1 MLIYANGKWVEAEHA
16 SIPFNDQ
23 GFLYG
28 DSLFET
34 IRVNR
39 GKPFRLDKH
48 LDRMR
53 SGMNTVHMDGE
64 FQLAEIPSILKKFI
78 SSNQLENALARIIIT
93 RGVSTGTPWR
103 STADPAIYIS
113 SRSINEVTDWPVKVV
128 FLEEKNY
135 PILRFHPAIKSGNYL
150 GNMLAKKDA
159 EDAGAFEPVFVNRD
173 GYVTECAIRN
183 VFFIKD
189 GILLTPA
196 LELGVLPGVIRD
208 TIMELAQR
216 RGLKVRESLIIQDD
230 VMNMD
235 EAFISSTGVG
245 VLPVRWDG
253 FKSEYTHSEVL
264 RKDLIEL
271 FESGESYVT

>member
-1 MLIYANGKWVEAEHA
+1 MLIYTNGAWVDAEHA
-16 SIPFNDQ
+16 VVPFNDL

-34 IRVNR
+34 VRVNL
-39 GKPFRLDKH
+39 GNPFRLEKH
-48 LDRMR
+48 LERMQ
-53 SGMNTVHMDGE
+53 SGMDTIQME
-64 FQLAEIPSILKKFI
+64 SAEQLAKIPDILNEYI
-78 SSNQLENALARIIIT
+78 SKNNLDSALVRVIIT
-93 RGVSTGTPWR
+93 RGISKGSPWR
-103 STADPAIYIS
+103 SDSTPAIYMT
-113 SRSINEVTDWPVKVV
+113 SRPVNKPEDWPVRIV

-159 EDAGAFEPVFVNRD
+159 ENAGAFEPVFVNRE

-183 VFFIKD
+183 IFFIKD
-189 GILLTPA
+189 DVLLTPS

-216 RGLKVRESLIIQDD
+216 RHLMVQEALINQDD
-230 VMNMD
+230 VPGMD

-245 VLPVRWDG
+245 VLPVTWDG
-253 FKSEYTHSEVL
+253 FQSDYHHSQIL
-264 RKDLIEL
+264 REDLQML
-271 FESGESYVT
+271 FESGESNVT

>member
-1 MLIYANGKWVEAEHA
+1 MLIYANGSWVEADQA
-16 SIPFNDQ
+16 SVPFNDQ

-34 IRVNR
+34 VRVNR
-39 GKPFRLDKH
+39 GHAFRLDKH
-48 LDRMR
+48 MDRMR
-53 SGMNTVHMDGE
+53 SGMGTIHMDGE
-64 FQLAEIPSILKKFI
+64 DLLDKIPEILEAFI
-78 SSNQLENALARIIIT
+78 SKNDLDNALTRIIIT
-93 RGVSTGTPWR
+93 RGISIGSPWR
-103 STADPAIYIS
+103 SESAPAIYVT
-113 SRSINEVTDWPVKVV
+113 SRSINEPEQWPVKVV

-189 GILLTPA
+189 DILLTPS

-208 TIMELAQR
+208 TIMELAEKRKLQ
-216 RGLKVRESLIIQDD
+216 VRETLIIKTD
-230 VMNMD
+230 VQEMD

-245 VLPVRWDG
+245 VLPIFWDG
-253 FKSEYTHSEVL
+253 FQSNYHHSQIL
-264 RKDLIEL
+264 REDLNKL
-271 FESGESYVT
+271 FDSGESYAT

>member
-1 MLIYANGKWVEAEHA
+1 MLIYASGLWVEAEQA
-16 SIPFNDQ
+16 VVPFNDQ

-34 IRVNR
+34 VRVNH
-39 GKPFRLDKH
+39 GKPFRLEKH
-48 LDRMR
+48 LERMQ
-53 SGMNTVHMDGE
+53 SGMDTIQME
-64 FQLAEIPSILKKFI
+64 SAEQLAKIPEILKEYI
-78 SSNQLENALARIIIT
+78 SRNNLDSALARIIVT
-93 RGVSTGTPWR
+93 RGISKGSPWR
-103 STADPAIYIS
+103 SESTPTIYMT
-113 SRSINEVTDWPVKVV
+113 SRPVNKPEDWPVRVI

-183 VFFIKD
+183 IFFIKD
-189 GILLTPA
+189 DVLLTPC

-208 TIMELAQR
+208 TIMELAQMR
-216 RGLKVRESLIIQDD
+216 HLKVREALINQDD
-230 VMNMD
+230 VPEMD

-245 VLPVRWDG
+245 VLPVTWDG
-253 FKSEYTHSEVL
+253 FKSDYHYSQIL
-264 RKDLIEL
+264 REDLDKL
-271 FESGESYVT
+271 FESGESNVT

>member
-1 MLIYANGKWVEAEHA
+1 MLIYANGTWVKADEAVV
-16 SIPFNDQ
+16 PFNDQ

-34 IRVNR
+34 VRVNH
-39 GKPFRLDKH
+39 GHAFRLEKH
-48 LDRMR
+48 LERMR
-53 SGMNTVHMDGE
+53 SGMQTIRMDAAD
-64 FQLAEIPSILKKFI
+64 QLAKIPEI
-78 SSNQLENALARIIIT
+78 LETYIAKNDLDSALTRIIIT
-93 RGVSTGTPWR
+93 RGVSIGSPWR
-103 STADPAIYIS
+103 SKSNPSIYVT
-113 SRSINEVTDWPVKVV
+113 SRPVNSPEQWPVKVI

-135 PILRFHPAIKSGNYL
+135 PLLRFHPAIKSGNYL

-189 GILLTPA
+189 NVLLTPS

-208 TIMELAQR
+208 TIMELASKRHLEVKETLITRDQ
-216 RGLKVRESLIIQDD
+216 VRH
-230 VMNMD
+230 MD

-245 VLPVRWDG
+245 VLPVTWDG
-253 FKSEYTHSEVL
+253 YQSNYYHSKIL
-264 RKDLIEL
+264 REDLNRL
-271 FESGESYVT
+271 FESGESNVT

>member
-1 MLIYANGKWVEAEHA
+1 MLIYADGSWVDASEAVV
-16 SIPFNDQ
+16 PFNDQ

-34 IRVNR
+34 IRINQ
-39 GKPFRLDKH
+39 GNPFRLEKH
-48 LDRMR
+48 LERMH
-53 SGMNTVHMDGE
+53 SGMDTIHMEGE
-64 FQLAEIPSILKKFI
+64 SLLKDIPHILETFI
-78 SSNQLENALARIIIT
+78 ARNDVDNALTRIIIT
-93 RGVSTGTPWR
+93 RGVSRGSPWSTLSTPSLYLSAR
-103 STADPAIYIS
+103 P
-113 SRSINEVTDWPVKVV
+113 INEVGEWPVKVV

-183 VFFIKD
+183 IFFIKD
-189 GILLTPA
+189 DFLLTPA

-208 TIMELAQR
+208 TIMELAKR
-216 RGLKVRESLIIQDD
+216 RGLKVRETLIIQDD
-230 VMNMD
+230 VQEMD

-245 VLPVRWDG
+245 VLPVTWEG
-253 FKSEYTHSEVL
+253 FTSTYQHSKKL
-264 RKDLIEL
+264 RTDLTKL
-271 FESGESYVT
+271 FESGESHVS

>member
-1 MLIYANGKWVEAEHA
+1 MLIYANGVWVEAEQA
-16 SIPFNDQ
+16 MVPFNDL

-34 IRVNR
+34 VRINQR
-39 GKPFRLDKH
+39 KPFRLEKH
-48 LDRMR
+48 LERMQ
-53 SGMNTVHMDGE
+53 SGMDTIQME
-64 FQLAEIPSILKKFI
+64 SAAQLAKIPEILEAYI
-78 SSNQLENALARIIIT
+78 SRNNLDSALARIIIT
-93 RGVSTGTPWR
+93 RGISKGSPWR
-103 STADPAIYIS
+103 SQSTPAIYMT
-113 SRSINEVTDWPVKVV
+113 SRPINKPEDWPVKVV

-189 GILLTPA
+189 DVLLTPS

-208 TIMELAQR
+208 TIMELAEKR
-216 RGLKVRESLIIQDD
+216 HLKVQETLIHEHD
-230 VMNMD
+230 VPEMD

-245 VLPVRWDG
+245 VLPVTWDG
-253 FKSEYTHSEVL
+253 YQSDYHHSQILSE
-264 RKDLIEL
+264 DLQNV
-271 FESGESYVT
+271 FDSGESYVT

>member
-1 MLIYANGKWVEAEHA
+1 MLIYSNGVWVEAEHA
-16 SIPFNDQ
+16 VVPFNDS

-34 IRVNR
+34 VRVNY
-39 GKPFRLDKH
+39 GQPFRLEKH
-48 LDRMR
+48 LERMQ
-53 SGMNTVHMDGE
+53 SGMDTIHMAGDTLLG
-64 FQLAEIPSILKKFI
+64 EIPEILETYI
-78 SSNQLENALARIIIT
+78 SKNQIDSALARIIIT
-93 RGVSTGTPWR
+93 RGISKGSPWKSEST
-103 STADPAIYIS
+103 PAMYVS
-113 SRSINEVTDWPVKVV
+113 SRAIPLPEQWPAKVI

-189 GILLTPA
+189 NILLTPS

-208 TIMELAQR
+208 TIMELAEKRQ
-216 RGLKVRESLIIQDD
+216 LKVQEALIKKDD
-230 VMNMD
+230 VKEMD

-245 VLPVRWDG
+245 VLPVTWEG
-253 FKSEYTHSEVL
+253 FQSNYHHSRILGE
-264 RKDLIEL
+264 DLNKL
-271 FESGESYVT
+271 FESGKSYVT

>member
-1 MLIYANGKWVEAEHA
+1 MLIYANGSWVEAHKA
-16 SIPFNDQ
+16 VVPFNDQ

-34 IRVNR
+34 IRVNHGR
-39 GKPFRLDKH
+39 AFRLEKH
-48 LDRMR
+48 MDRMR
-53 SGMNTVHMDGE
+53 SGMETIHMAGTDL
-64 FQLAEIPSILKKFI
+64 LAEIPGILRTYI
-78 SSNQLENALARIIIT
+78 SRNDLDNALTRIIIT
-93 RGVSTGTPWR
+93 RGISQGSPWR
-103 STADPAIYIS
+103 SKSDPTLYMT
-113 SRSINEVTDWPVKVV
+113 SRPINEPEQWPVEVV

-189 GILLTPA
+189 DILLTPS

-208 TIMELAQR
+208 TIMELAER
-216 RGLKVRESLIIQDD
+216 RHLKVRETLIIKDD
-230 VMNMD
+230 VQEMD

-245 VLPVRWDG
+245 VLPVTWDG
-253 FKSEYTHSEVL
+253 YQSNYHYSQIL
-264 RKDLIEL
+264 REDLHKL
-271 FESGESYVT
+271 FESGDMNVT

>member
-1 MLIYANGKWVEAEHA
+1 MLIYTDGKWVEAEQA
-16 SIPFNDQ
+16 VVPFNDL

-34 IRVNR
+34 VRINL
-39 GKPFRLDKH
+39 GKPFRLEKH
-48 LDRMR
+48 LERMQ
-53 SGMNTVHMDGE
+53 SGMDTIQME
-64 FQLAEIPSILKKFI
+64 SAEQLANIPGILEEYI
-78 SSNQLENALARIIIT
+78 SRNNLESALARIIIT
-93 RGVSTGTPWR
+93 RGISKGSPWR
-103 STADPAIYIS
+103 SESTPAIYMT
-113 SRSINEVTDWPVKVV
+113 SRPVNKPEDWPVKVV

-189 GILLTPA
+189 NVLLTPA

-208 TIMELAQR
+208 TIMELAEKR
-216 RGLKVRESLIIQDD
+216 HLKVQQTFIREED
-230 VMNMD
+230 VPAMD

-245 VLPVRWDG
+245 VLPVTWDG
-253 FKSEYTHSEVL
+253 YQSDYHHSKIL
-264 RKDLIEL
+264 REDLQNL
-271 FESGESYVT
+271 FDSGESYVT